1 MDKDIEHEINISEN
15 TYVLVLEKKHYL
27 KEFCID
33 LKNLL
38 IPVVLVFGTISI
50 LIYIACL
57 I

>member
-1 MDKDIEHEINISEN
+1 MNKDIEHEINISEN

-38 IPVVLVFGTISI
+38 IPVVLVFGTLSI

>member
-1 MDKDIEHEINISEN
+1 MNKNIEHEINISEDS
-15 TYVLVLEKKHYL
+15 YVLVLERKYYL

-38 IPVVLVFGTISI
+38 LPIVLVFGILSI

>member
-1 MDKDIEHEINISEN
+1 MNKDIEHEINISEDS
-15 TYVLVLEKKHYL
+15 YVLVLERKHYL

-38 IPVVLVFGTISI
+38 LPIVLVFGILSI